1 MWRWDSIKCVTP
13 IDKPNLRGYNIPA
26 VCTAGIS
33 GGVGDGTNG
42 NPEED
47 PRSWEKRISGKKF

>member
-1 MWRWDSIKCVTP
+1 MRKIISRVLQARVYVFRIKYVTP
-13 IDKPNLRGYNIPA
+13 IDKPNLRGYNIPV

-33 GGVGDGTNG
+33 GGVGNGTNG

-47 PRSWEKRISGKKF
+47 P